1 MSAPDATAPDAPR
14 SSSRGLRASRL
25 GVVLLAA
32 LLGVA
37 VAATIAY
44 AASRLVSQPIGLS
57 AEPADLGR
65 SLAPAPARDAAPVMT
80 TRGAGQQTSTRKAP
94 QSTAP
99 QSTAPQTTAPQ
110 TTAPQASPG
119 APASTPTTTSGD
131 DDSAGSG
138 SDDRGSHREPDA
150 DD

>member
-110 TTAPQASPG
+110 ASPG